1 MDLNSAIG
9 ITAPIAMLIPIVLI
23 LVLRLFMNR
32 SFIALLI
39 YYLIVSVQLLMKENV
54 IQVPTRV
61 YLSLGIIDNLL
72 DAPLMLLFLML
83 FSVSAL
89 MRKRIMTGMLI
100 FLGFEGIVLLLY
112 GFTVKTV
119 KIILGPDIMI
129 ISALSFT
136 LFLRNVRLA
145 ITNSK
150 SLGKAVMIS
159 SVLVSYIIFTLVY
172 IFYYLTKNTQY
183 KGDAQLIYYLI
194 TIISAI
200 LMSIGIVIENKRIK
214 KLDEL
219 RNTRKELAT
228 IYGESKVAALNK
240 DSRFLRMNK
249 NQ

>member
-1 MDLNSAIG
+1 MDLYSAIG
-9 ITAPIAMLIPIVLI
+9 IIAPIALLIPIVLLLI
-23 LVLRLFMNR
+23 LRLFTNR

-39 YYLIVSVQLLMKENV
+39 YYLILSVHLMMRQNV
-54 IQVPTRV
+54 IQAPPRV
-61 YLSLGIIDNLL
+61 YQSLGIIDNLL

-89 MRKRIMTGMLI
+89 MRKRIMTGVLI
-100 FLGFEGIVLLLY
+100 FLGFEGITILFC

-129 ISALSFT
+129 ILTLSFA

-172 IFYYLTKNTQY
+172 IFYYLAKNTQY
-183 KGDAQLIYYLI
+183 KGDAQLIFYLI

-200 LMSIGIVIENKRIK
+200 LMSIGIAIENKRIK

-228 IYGESKVAALNK
+228 IYGETKVAALK
-240 DSRFLRMNK
+240 
-249 NQ
+249 